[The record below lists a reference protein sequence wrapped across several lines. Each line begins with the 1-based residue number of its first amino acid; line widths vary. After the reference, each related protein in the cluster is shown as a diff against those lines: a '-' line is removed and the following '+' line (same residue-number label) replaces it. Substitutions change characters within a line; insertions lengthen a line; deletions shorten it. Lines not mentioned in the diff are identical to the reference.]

1 MGFPVVKMKI
11 RKETSPLD
19 CGLILHDRIPSL
31 GASVDFITADGRIG
45 EVKCPFS
52 EEGKRSLD
60 NPAVQANVPD
70 KYMFQ
75 LQVQLEV
82 CNVEEAILVLYRP
95 KDGRLGLGEKVCDIV
110 KRDRNMFNNLMI
122 PFITEWID
130 EFTCAKR
137 LRAEELGNEKR
148 LRTKGVAFEDK
159 IVGPGRYVVSPELSA
174 SPGERRWQET
184 WRSNSK

>member
-60 NPAVQANVPD
+60 DPAVQANVPD

-82 CNVEEAILVLYRP
+82 CNVEEAILVRYRP
-95 KDGRLGLGEKVCDIV
+95 DDDRLGLSEKVVINIV
-110 KRDRNMFNNLMI
+110 KRDRNMFHNLMK
-122 PFITEWID
+122 PLITAWID
-130 EFTCAKR
+130 EFVGAKR
-137 LRAEELGNEKR
+137 LRAEELGNEMR
-148 LRTKGVAFEDK
+148 LLSKGVAFEDK
-159 IVGPGRYVVSPELSA
+159 IVGPGRYVVSPALSA
-174 SPGERRWQET
+174 STEELSGKIRV
-184 WRSNSK
+184 

>member
-1 MGFPVVKMKI
+1 M
-11 RKETSPLD
+11 
-19 CGLILHDRIPSL
+19 
-31 GASVDFITADGRIG
+31 
-45 EVKCPFS
+45 
-52 EEGKRSLD
+52 
-60 NPAVQANVPD
+60 
-70 KYMFQ
+70 
-75 LQVQLEV
+75 

-159 IVGPGRYVVSPELSA
+159 IVGPGCYVVSPALSA
-174 SPGERRWQET
+174 STEELSGKIRV
-184 WRSNSK
+184 